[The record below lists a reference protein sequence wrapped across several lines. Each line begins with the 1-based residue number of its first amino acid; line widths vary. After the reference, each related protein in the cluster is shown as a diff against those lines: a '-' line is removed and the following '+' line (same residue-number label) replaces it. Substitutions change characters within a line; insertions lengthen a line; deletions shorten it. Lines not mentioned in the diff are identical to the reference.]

1 MISSGL
7 VRWTLQLLVI
17 TVLFGLAFADAG
29 PAVVEEDE
37 LSVEELEAIVDD
49 IVAQGAGANET
60 NSPAGDAPC
69 EASGPCEDV
78 ADDAP
83 PDVNE

>member
-17 TVLFGLAFADAG
+17 TALLGLAFADAG
-29 PAVVEEDE
+29 PAAVEEEDE
-37 LSVEELEAIVDD
+37 LSVEELD

-60 NSPAGDAPC
+60 DSPGGDVPC

-78 ADDAP
+78 ADDDAP